1 MFKLYQY
8 TLTDLCLSVQFM
20 PRTGVDDLKG
30 WTEIAPQDDLTT
42 CTTYKAAQQPVFT
55 GLLLLIFND
64 EF

>member
-1 MFKLYQY
+1 MFKLYHY
-8 TLTDLCLSVQFM
+8 VLIRLCFQFM
-20 PRTGVDDLKG
+20 PRTGVDDLEG

-42 CTTYKAAQQPVFT
+42 CTTYKVAQPPVFT

>member
-1 MFKLYQY
+1 
-8 TLTDLCLSVQFM
+8 M

-42 CTTYKAAQQPVFT
+42 CTAYKVAQQPVFT